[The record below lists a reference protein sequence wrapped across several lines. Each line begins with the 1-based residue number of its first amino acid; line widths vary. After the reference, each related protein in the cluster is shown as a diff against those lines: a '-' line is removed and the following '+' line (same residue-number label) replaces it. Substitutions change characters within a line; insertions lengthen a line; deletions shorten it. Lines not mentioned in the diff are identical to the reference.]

1 MMRMDNRVGE
11 YEISRP
17 LESDFDEIVALWE
30 ASVRATHNFLAEED
44 ILFFKPL
51 IRNEYLYQ
59 VNLYCVRNSN
69 NRIMAFMGIGGQMIE
84 MLFILP
90 SARGTGLGAFL
101 VAYAVGQL
109 SVNRVDVNEQ
119 NNQAVGFYLHL
130 GFKIIS
136 RDATDG
142 SGKPFPILHLS
153 MA

>member
-1 MMRMDNRVGE
+1 MNNRLGG

-17 LESDFDEIVALWE
+17 DESDFDEIVALWE
-30 ASVRATHNFLAEED
+30 ASVRTTHNFLAEED

-51 IRNEYLYQ
+51 IRNEYLYLI
-59 VNLYCVRNSN
+59 NLYCVRNSN
-69 NRIMAFMGIGGQMIE
+69 NRIIAFMGIAGQKIE

-90 SARGTGLGAFL
+90 TARGTGLGGFL
-101 VAYAVGQL
+101 VAYAVSQL
-109 SVNRVDVNEQ
+109 SANLVDVNEQ
-119 NNQAVGFYLHL
+119 NNQAVGFYFHL
-130 GFKIIS
+130 GFKVIS